1 MLRRFLRTTGQLSLV
16 LGVVGVGWWML
27 HRSLRPRP
35 CPSAGG
41 KLAPA
46 AAGIAGLVIASRSL
60 RSRRKR
66 ADHLVARATPKP
78 SYFLSRWFF
87 LRLLGVVYLAAFV
100 SLWMQIKGLVGR
112 RGILP
117 VVDYLEEVRRQT
129 GRERYRLVPTLC
141 WLDASDRGLDRL
153 CAGGVILS
161 GLLILGIAPALV
173 LLLLWT
179 DYLSLSVA
187 CQRFLGYQW
196 DALLLETGLHAAFFA
211 PWRLWPRLGREP
223 PPPRLALWLLRWL
236 LFRLMFTSGMVK
248 LLSGDPTWR
257 KGTAVGYHYE
267 TQPLPAW
274 TSWYMHQL
282 PTRFHQL
289 STWFTFAVEL
299 GLPPLMFGPRFY
311 HQVACAGTVLL
322 QLLIAATGNFGFFNL
337 LTTALCIPLLDDRC
351 FPKRW
356 QSAASGAYQRPG
368 ESYRGVHTPRS
379 LTAHRRW
386 LGWLILPVAALMV
399 TLSGLEFLTLW
410 VHRWRWPRWLSRVR
424 EVFHPFR
431 SLNTY
436 GLFAVMTT
444 SRPEILIEGSNDGH
458 TWLAYEFKW
467 KPGDV
472 RRRPVF
478 TGLHMPRLDWQMW
491 FAALGHIGQN
501 SWLLYFLVRL
511 LEGSP
516 EVLGLLHHNPFP
528 DAPPRYVRAVLYD
541 YRFTDRATRKETGAW
556 WQRKPLG
563 LYCPIL
569 ALAKNESGWF

>member
-1 MLRRFLRTTGQLSLV
+1 MLRRAV
-16 LGVVGVGWWML
+16 
-27 HRSLRPRP
+27 RSRAVR
-35 CPSAGG
+35 SAGG
-41 KLAPA
+41 EDGRLAPQCGVRTIPPTPLLGLPDRLIPACA
-46 AAGIAGLVIASRSL
+46 AIVGLLVVRSLLPRRIPKRGGHSATLATAAVAPTYL
-60 RSRRKR
+60 RSRW
-66 ADHLVARATPKP
+66 L
-78 SYFLSRWFF
+78 F
-87 LRLLGVVYLAAFV
+87 LRLLGVVYLAAFL
-100 SLWMQIKGLVGR
+100 SLWKQIKGLVGR

-117 VVDYLEEVRRQT
+117 LEDYLEAVRQQT

-161 GLLILGIAPALV
+161 GLLILGIAPAPV
-173 LLLLWT
+173 LLLLWA
-179 DYLSLSVA
+179 DYLSLSAA

-196 DALLLETGLHAAFFA
+196 DALLLETGLDAVLFA
-211 PWRLWPRLGREP
+211 PWRLWPRLGRETP
-223 PPPRLALWLLRWL
+223 PPQVALWLLRWL

-282 PTRFHQL
+282 PARFHRL

-299 GLPPLMFGPRFY
+299 GLPPLMFGPGFCR
-311 HQVACAGTVLL
+311 QVACAGTVLL
-322 QLLIAATGNFGFFNL
+322 QVLIAATGNFGFFNL
-337 LTTALCIPLLDDRC
+337 LTTVLCIPLLDDRC

-356 QSAASGAYQRPG
+356 RSVLKLPVPSPTSG
-368 ESYRGVHTPRS
+368 
-379 LTAHRRW
+379 RRW
-386 LGWLILPVAALMV
+386 LGWLMLPLVALAV
-399 TLSGLEFLTLW
+399 TLSGLELLALW
-410 VHRWRWPRWLSRVR
+410 VRQWRWPRWLSHVR
-424 EVFHPFR
+424 ETVMPFR

-444 SRPEILIEGSNDGH
+444 SRPEIIVEGSNDGH

-472 RRRPVF
+472 RRRPAF

-491 FAALGHIGQN
+491 FAALGHVGQN

-516 EVLGLLHHNPFP
+516 EVLGLLQHNPFP

-541 YRFTDRATRKETGAW
+541 YRFTDRATREETGAW
-556 WQRKPLG
+556 WRRKPLG

-569 ALAKNESGWF
+569 ALARSESGWF